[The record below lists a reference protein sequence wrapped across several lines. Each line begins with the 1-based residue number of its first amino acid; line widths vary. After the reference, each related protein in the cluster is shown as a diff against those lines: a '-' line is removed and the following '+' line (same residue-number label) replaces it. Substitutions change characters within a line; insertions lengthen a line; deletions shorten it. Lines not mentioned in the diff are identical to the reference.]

1 MVTLG
6 EPKRLDAV
14 LAVATYAI
22 GGATATAAPTPGGEI
37 PKQVLLTA
45 ADILMYTTIW
55 KIYFEEELSSKTIT
69 EILAQ
74 LGLVTIGGAGTAY
87 IVTKVSTAI
96 LKEISNWMGPLG
108 WGFTAAVAG
117 SVSALLGVAWALYC
131 EQIYLQKEQYQ
142 YRLTPHQGDAKEI
155 YNYRNSV

>member
-1 MVTLG
+1 MSDLG
-6 EPKRLDAV
+6 KKRLDAV
-14 LAVATYAI
+14 LAIATYAT

-37 PKQVLLTA
+37 PKQLFLTA

-55 KIYFEEELSSKTIT
+55 KIYFEEELSTKNIT

-87 IVTKVSTAI
+87 IVSKVSTAI
-96 LKEISNWMGPLG
+96 LKEISNWIGPLG

-117 SVSALLGVAWALYC
+117 SISALLGAAWALYC
-131 EQIYLQKEQYQ
+131 EQVYMQKEQYQ
-142 YRLTPHQGDAKEI
+142 YQLTPYQGDVKEI
-155 YNYRNSV
+155 HHFSS